1 MLRGRN
7 SFMES
12 LLKTSTGQHWYP
24 TPVSDYKDNLKLFWG
39 TPNKNHV
46 RSNFAYNMQYLEYL
60 QKQISE
66 LRLSSV
72 LITMLYKTYIIV
84 AIGIIEMLFSGALNA
99 KKLWKT
105 SSYELL
111 LTTKSNSQK
120 YEDKK
125 LRTEVNVYKQVEP
138 YLIDMDFDSMIKKIE
153 DRHLLSLEH
162 SIYPKLKNLKKLR
175 NRVHLQECNGEC
187 DHDYNNFNSEDYTY
201 MKKILYKILTCPE
214 FCNKEEL
221 YNFLAD

>member
-1 MLRGRN
+1 
-7 SFMES
+7 MET
-12 LLKTSTGQHWYP
+12 LLKTSTGEHWYP
-24 TPVSDYKDNLKLFWG
+24 TAVSRYKDNLKLFWG
-39 TPNKNHV
+39 TPNKNQI

-84 AIGIIEMLFSGALNA
+84 AIGIIEMLFSATLKA

-105 SSYELL
+105 STYELL
-111 LTTKSNSQK
+111 LTTKSNLQN
-120 YEDKK
+120 YEDKRLK
-125 LRTEVNVYKQVEP
+125 TEVNIYKQVEP

-153 DRHLLSLEH
+153 DKGLLSLEH
-162 SIYPKLKNLKKLR
+162 SIYAKLKKLKKLR
-175 NRVHLQECNGEC
+175 NRVHLQVCKGDY
-187 DHDYNNFNSEDYTY
+187 DHDYNNFNSDDYSY

-214 FCNKEEL
+214 FCNNAEI
-221 YNFLAD
+221 YNFLEN